1 MEEHFS
7 TRGATRGAP
16 WERRPTDVSEL
27 SCFRLPRTP
36 ACAGRARRLLEREV
50 GASVDRRLLDD
61 ARTVLSEL
69 VNNAYV
75 HGSGD
80 IELRL
85 GLRDQRLRVEVI
97 DQGQGAAVAVRRS
110 GNAGG
115 GHGLRIVGALAS
127 QWGAFEG
134 TTHVWAE
141 LDVAPE

>member
-1 MEEHFS
+1 MARS
-7 TRGATRGAP
+7 AP
-16 WERRPTDVSEL
+16 WERRPPNMSEL
-27 SCFRLPRTP
+27 TCFRLPRAPT
-36 ACAGRARRLLEREV
+36 CAGRARRLLEREV
-50 GASVDRRLLDD
+50 GASVDRQLLDD

-115 GHGLRIVGALAS
+115 GHGLQIVGALAS
-127 QWGAFEG
+127 HWGAFEG